1 MLLFYADPHSAAK
14 PRTKWPENVSERKAN
29 VERFA
34 SVLSGSGMEA
44 LRQQYFM
51 PLDGYLS
58 RCRMLMHAGKKM
70 LQVRLNIL
78 RLERDGQ
85 ASR

>member
-1 MLLFYADPHSAAK
+1 
-14 PRTKWPENVSERKAN
+14 
-29 VERFA
+29 
-34 SVLSGSGMEA
+34 MEA

-70 LQVRLNIL
+70 LQVRLNISG
-78 RLERDGQ
+78 LERDERLSLLKTRIVHIDGAVRQ
-85 ASR
+85 EQDAQ